1 MPNRII
7 LLTAPECV
15 PIVAPLLEAAG
26 ASVEAAITRVDLDRA
41 ACSLPARLV
50 SFGAGVIVPAAHLKA
65 FSGAYNFHP
74 GPPAL
79 PGLYPSVHALYAGQ
93 AEFGVTLHEMA
104 HTVDSGAIVAVERF
118 AIPPD
123 CDRLTLDALTLPVM
137 VEMVKRFAAALAD
150 LSRPLPRTSISWGGA
165 LRTGADFAAL
175 CDVPE
180 NADAAEFQRR
190 LRAVGEGPNHALTVT
205 RYGRRF
211 RLVSE
216 QSAVVRGGRVI

>member
-15 PIVAPLLEAAG
+15 PLVAPLLEAAG

-79 PGLYPSVHALYAGQ
+79 PGLYPSVHALYAGHG
-93 AEFGVTLHEMA
+93 EFGVTLHEMA
-104 HTVDSGAIVAVERF
+104 RAVDSGAIVAVERF
-118 AIPPD
+118 PIPRD

-150 LSRPLPRTSISWGGA
+150 ISRPLPRADIDWTGP

-180 NADAAEFQRR
+180 NADAAEFHRR

-205 RYGRRF
+205 RYGRKF

-216 QSAVVRGGRVI
+216 QSAVVRGGRAI